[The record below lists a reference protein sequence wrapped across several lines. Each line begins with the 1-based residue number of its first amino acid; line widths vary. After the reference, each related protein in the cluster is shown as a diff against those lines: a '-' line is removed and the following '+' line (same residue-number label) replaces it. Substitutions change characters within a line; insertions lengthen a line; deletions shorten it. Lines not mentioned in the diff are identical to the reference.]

1 MAGCST
7 WHARIDLVD
16 DGAQVHARAQ
26 LIGAPASMTGRD
38 SEASHP
44 GCLTETGTGGDLA
57 EWTSVP
63 ELSRRLISALANEH
77 LAHNAAVVNSS
88 VAVAPQG

>member
-7 WHARIDLVD
+7 WHVRIDLVD

-26 LIGAPASMTGRD
+26 LIGAPASMTGHD

-44 GCLTETGTGGDLA
+44 GCLTESGTGGDLA
-57 EWTSVP
+57 GWTAVP

-77 LAHNAAVVNSS
+77 FAHSAAVVDSS
-88 VAVAPQG
+88 VAVVPHG